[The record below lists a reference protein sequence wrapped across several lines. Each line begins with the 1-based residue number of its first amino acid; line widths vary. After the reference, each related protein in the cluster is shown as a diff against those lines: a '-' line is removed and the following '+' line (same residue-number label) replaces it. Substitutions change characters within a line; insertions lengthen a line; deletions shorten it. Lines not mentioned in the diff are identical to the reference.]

1 MEFIK
6 NQSKNRTTYPQK
18 SPFYQQIVYKYV
30 EIRFCYLDFYKI
42 FT

>member
-18 SPFYQQIVYKYV
+18 SPFYQQIVYK
-30 EIRFCYLDFYKI
+30 
-42 FT
+42 